1 MSKLTI
7 VANFV
12 IKKDKIEPVKNAFL
26 ELVELTRSNDEGC
39 ISYNLHQ
46 DNDDQTKFTVIEV
59 WASDALLQK
68 HANSPHF
75 KHFMVTTKDMVDV
88 FTINT
93 LTQLA

>member
-46 DNDDQTKFTVIEV
+46 DNDDQTKFTI
-59 WASDALLQK
+59 
-68 HANSPHF
+68 
-75 KHFMVTTKDMVDV
+75 
-88 FTINT
+88 IC
-93 LTQLA
+93 